1 MICNSSVI
9 KFLFFCFFFFVV
21 FSGFLK
27 EAVKVWKTFFFFN
40 CSYLF
45 YYMSTDECHL
55 FISTSSFSSI
65 RFSLDLPLIA
75 LPLHLPPL
83 HLFRLFSTPFCFPS
97 DAYLWIL
104 DLLWMRNYGELWIG
118 ESFWIFWLSLTSEC
132 LRHPLLQCTR
142 VIGGCCPRQD

>member
-9 KFLFFCFFFFVV
+9 KFLFCFVFFLFFVF

-27 EAVKVWKTFFFFN
+27 EAVKVWKTLFFLIAPTF
-40 CSYLF
+40 F

-55 FISTSSFSSI
+55 LISTSSFSSI

-75 LPLHLPPL
+75 LPLHPPPL

-97 DAYLWIL
+97 DA
-104 DLLWMRNYGELWIG
+104 
-118 ESFWIFWLSLTSEC
+118 
-132 LRHPLLQCTR
+132 
-142 VIGGCCPRQD
+142 